1 MSKTESITTYFKVY
15 VHTSVPE
22 AKPYLDKLTDEP
34 SLLPNHDDLQSI
46 FGKDTRKIS
55 DTYMD
60 ALDIQFEVT
69 KAVLNRAIH
78 PNFDV
83 YEMGFGTTDHMGYVF
98 NGVQNTLQFVGCM
111 EVVVG
116 LEIPHETTPLTR
128 TNEIDRL
135 ARMVESTLA
144 QMRES
149 CGINATCGE
158 MITASRFLY
167 VSTAGR
173 VFLRTQGAFPA
184 VFVYRRN
191 VQNVHSKI
199 AISEPFISYM
209 KQRSYNVKIC
219 SI

>member
-1 MSKTESITTYFKVY
+1 MSKTESITAYFKVY
-15 VHTSVPE
+15 VYTSVPE

-55 DTYMD
+55 DAYMD
-60 ALDIQFEVT
+60 ALDTQFEVT

-83 YEMGFGTTDHMGYVF
+83 YEMVFGTTDHVEYLF
-98 NGVQNTLQFVGCM
+98 NDEQNTLQFVGCM

-135 ARMVESTLA
+135 VRMVESTLA

-149 CGINATCGE
+149 CGINAACGE
-158 MITASRFLY
+158 IT
-167 VSTAGR
+167 T
-173 VFLRTQGAFPA
+173 
-184 VFVYRRN
+184 
-191 VQNVHSKI
+191 H
-199 AISEPFISYM
+199 
-209 KQRSYNVKIC
+209 
-219 SI
+219 

>member
-1 MSKTESITTYFKVY
+1 MSKTESITAYFKVY
-15 VHTSVPE
+15 IYTSVPE

-55 DTYMD
+55 DAYMG
-60 ALDIQFEVT
+60 ALDTQFEVT

-83 YEMGFGTTDHMGYVF
+83 YEMGFGTTDHMGHVF

-111 EVVVG
+111 EDVVR

-158 MITASRFLY
+158 MT
-167 VSTAGR
+167 T
-173 VFLRTQGAFPA
+173 
-184 VFVYRRN
+184 
-191 VQNVHSKI
+191 H
-199 AISEPFISYM
+199 
-209 KQRSYNVKIC
+209 
-219 SI
+219 

>member
-1 MSKTESITTYFKVY
+1 MSKTESITAYFKVY
-15 VHTSVPE
+15 IYTSVPE

-55 DTYMD
+55 DAYMD
-60 ALDIQFEVT
+60 ALDTQSEVAKT
-69 KAVLNRAIH
+69 VLNRVIQT
-78 PNFDV
+78 NFDV
-83 YEMGFGTTDHMGYVF
+83 YEMGFGTTDHMRYVF
-98 NGVQNTLQFVGCM
+98 NGVQNTLQFVGCT

-135 ARMVESTLA
+135 VRMVESTLA

-158 MITASRFLY
+158 MT
-167 VSTAGR
+167 T
-173 VFLRTQGAFPA
+173 
-184 VFVYRRN
+184 
-191 VQNVHSKI
+191 H
-199 AISEPFISYM
+199 
-209 KQRSYNVKIC
+209 
-219 SI
+219 

>member
-1 MSKTESITTYFKVY
+1 MSKTESITAYFKVY
-15 VHTSVPE
+15 VYTSVPE

-34 SLLPNHDDLQSI
+34 SLLPNHDDIQSI

-55 DTYMD
+55 DAYID
-60 ALDIQFEVT
+60 VLDTQFEVT

-83 YEMGFGTTDHMGYVF
+83 YEMGFGATDHMGYVF
-98 NGVQNTLQFVGCM
+98 NGVQNTLQFGGCM
-111 EVVVG
+111 EVVVE

-158 MITASRFLY
+158 MT
-167 VSTAGR
+167 T
-173 VFLRTQGAFPA
+173 
-184 VFVYRRN
+184 
-191 VQNVHSKI
+191 H
-199 AISEPFISYM
+199 
-209 KQRSYNVKIC
+209 
-219 SI
+219 